1 MSFLFHLIEQYG
13 LLLVFANVFVEQL
26 GAPIPAYPTLVITG
40 AMLGRGELSA
50 PAVLA
55 VAIAAALLADT
66 VWYEAGKRYGA
77 RVMSMLCRISISPD
91 TCVRQTASVYA
102 KWGAWSLL
110 VAKFIPGFAS
120 LASALAGMVGTPRRT
135 FLLFDGLGA
144 ALWAGSA
151 VALGSVFS
159 SGIDELLVALS
170 ELGKWGILLIAVI
183 FAIFIARKLWQRHT
197 LIKSIQMSRISVD
210 ELKSLHDQ
218 GQTPTVIDVRTPL
231 VQRLGRIPG
240 AIAVPIEGMKGFAHQ
255 GESDDDIIVYCACP
269 NEISAAQLATQLR
282 RQGFRNVRPLTGGID
297 AWIAA
302 GHPVE
307 K

>member
-13 LLLVFANVFVEQL
+13 LLIVFANVFVEQL

-50 PAVLA
+50 PLLLA
-55 VAIAAALLADT
+55 VAIGSALLADT
-66 VWYEAGKRYGA
+66 IWYEAGKRYGG
-77 RVMSMLCRISISPD
+77 RVMSTLCRISISPD

-102 KWGAWSLL
+102 RWGAWSLL

-135 FLLFDGLGA
+135 FILFDGLGA

-151 VALGSVFS
+151 IALGSIFS
-159 SGIDELLVALS
+159 SGIDELLIALA
-170 ELGKWGILLIAVI
+170 ELGKWGLLLVAVV
-183 FAIFIARKLWQRHT
+183 FAVFIGKKLWQRHT
-197 LIKSIQMSRISVD
+197 LLRSLHMARVTVA
-210 ELKSLHDQ
+210 ELKELHDQ
-218 GQTPTVIDVRTPL
+218 GLTPTVLDVRTPL
-231 VQRLGRIPG
+231 LQQQGRIPG
-240 AIAVPIEGMKGFAHQ
+240 AIAVPIEGMKGFVLE
-255 GESDDDIIVYCACP
+255 GRPDDEVIVYCARP
-269 NEISAAQLATQLR
+269 NEISAAQLASQLR
-282 RQGFRNVRPLTGGID
+282 RQGFQRVRPLTGGID

>member
-13 LLLVFANVFVEQL
+13 LLIVFANVFVEQL

-50 PAVLA
+50 PLLLA
-55 VAIAAALLADT
+55 VAIVSALLADT
-66 VWYEAGKRYGA
+66 LWYEAGKRYGG
-77 RVMSMLCRISISPD
+77 RVMSTLCRISISPD

-102 KWGAWSLL
+102 RWGAWSLL

-135 FLLFDGLGA
+135 FVLFDGLGA

-151 VALGSVFS
+151 IALGSIFS
-159 SGIDELLVALS
+159 SGIDELLIALT
-170 ELGKWGILLIAVI
+170 ELGKWGLLLVAALFAV
-183 FAIFIARKLWQRHT
+183 FIGKKLWQRHT
-197 LIKSIQMSRISVD
+197 LLRSLHMARVTVA
-210 ELKSLHDQ
+210 ELKALHDQ
-218 GQTPTVIDVRTPL
+218 GLTPTVLDVRTPL
-231 VQRLGRIPG
+231 LQQQGRIPG
-240 AIAVPIEGMKGFAHQ
+240 AIAVPIEGMKGFVLE
-255 GESDDDIIVYCACP
+255 GRPDDEVIVYCACP
-269 NEISAAQLATQLR
+269 NEISAAQLASQLR
-282 RQGFRNVRPLTGGID
+282 RQGFQRVRPLTGGIE